1 MIECPQHA
9 GGIPKGEAEVLRALR
24 SRKRWAAATVGVA
37 VIGTL
42 ATVALA
48 SHAPFGFVGE
58 PPLVTADFNQKVHLN
73 SDRVK
78 FQTKGATDFSAQ
90 RIVFSPGGRSG
101 WHHHPGIVIV
111 AVESGQVT
119 FTHSD
124 CSSKTYGPGQPDGAV
139 FVEGGDGPSQASNR
153 GTIPVISYATFVAPQ
168 ASPPVFRID
177 DHVGAP
183 SCT

>member
-1 MIECPQHA
+1 MKRVLLV
-9 GGIPKGEAEVLRALR
+9 GGLTDKVLRVLG
-24 SRKRWAAATVGVA
+24 SKKKWTAAIVGVA
-37 VIGTL
+37 AVGMF

-48 SHAPFGFVGE
+48 SHT
-58 PPLVTADFNQKVHLN
+58 PLNFTTTPLATGNLVNDINLN

-78 FQTKGATDFSAQ
+78 FQTKDPTDVRVA
-90 RIVFSPGGRSG
+90 RIDIAPGGSSG

-111 AVESGQVT
+111 TVASGAVT

-168 ASPPVFRID
+168 ASPPVFRLD
-177 DHVGAP
+177 DHNFPGCP
-183 SCT
+183 